1 MIEVKNLTKKIGND
15 EILKDINLKL
25 ECGKIYGF
33 VGRNGSGKSILFK
46 TLCGFINPTEGEVKV
61 NNIDIYKENTFP
73 DSTRALIEKP
83 NFIDDISGLENL
95 KLLAKIQNTI
105 TEEDI
110 LKYFDLFELTKY
122 KDKTFKKYSLGMKQK
137 LGIIQVLMEDPK
149 IIILDEP
156 FNGLEEQSVELL
168 RKILLEE
175 KKKNKLIII
184 ASHIKEDIDI
194 LADEI
199 YRVDGGKI
207 IEHTIKE
214 H

>member
-1 MIEVKNLTKKIGND
+1 MIKVKNLTKKIGN
-15 EILKDINLKL
+15 EEVLKDININLN
-25 ECGKIYGF
+25 CGKIYGF

-46 TLCGFINPTEGEVKV
+46 TLCGFITPTEGEVKV

-105 TEEDI
+105 TEEEI
-110 LKYFDLFELTKY
+110 LKYLDLFELTKY
-122 KDKTFKKYSLGMKQK
+122 KDKAFKKYSLGMKQK

-156 FNGLEEQSVELL
+156 FNGLEEQSVNLL
-168 RKILLEE
+168 RNILLEE
-175 KKKNKLIII
+175 KKKNKLIVI

-199 YRVDGGKI
+199 YRIDGGKI
-207 IEHTIKE
+207 IDHIIKE

>member
-1 MIEVKNLTKKIGND
+1 MIKVKNLTKKIGN
-15 EILKDINLKL
+15 EEVLKDININLN
-25 ECGKIYGF
+25 CGKIYGF

-46 TLCGFINPTEGEVKV
+46 TLCGFITPTEGEVKV

-105 TEEDI
+105 TEEEI
-110 LKYFDLFELTKY
+110 LKYLDLFELTKY
-122 KDKTFKKYSLGMKQK
+122 KDKAFKKYSLGMKQK

-156 FNGLEEQSVELL
+156 FNGLEEQSVDLL
-168 RKILLEE
+168 RNILLEE
-175 KKKNKLIII
+175 KKKNKLIVI

-199 YRVDGGKI
+199 YRIDGGKI
-207 IEHTIKE
+207 IDHIIKE

>member
-110 LKYFDLFELTKY
+110 LKYLDLFELTKY

-156 FNGLEEQSVELL
+156 FNGLEEQSVDLL

-175 KKKNKLIII
+175 KKKNKLTII

>member
-1 MIEVKNLTKKIGND
+1 MIKVKNLTKKIGN
-15 EILKDINLKL
+15 EEVLKDININLN
-25 ECGKIYGF
+25 CGKIYGF

-46 TLCGFINPTEGEVKV
+46 TLCGFITPTEGEVKV

-110 LKYFDLFELTKY
+110 LKYLDLFELTKY
-122 KDKTFKKYSLGMKQK
+122 KDKAFKNYSLGMKQK

-156 FNGLEEQSVELL
+156 FNGLEEQSVNLL
-168 RKILLEE
+168 RNILLEE
-175 KKKNKLIII
+175 KKKNKLIVI

-199 YRVDGGKI
+199 YRIDGGKI
-207 IEHTIKE
+207 IDHIIKE

>member
-1 MIEVKNLTKKIGND
+1 MIKVKNLTKKIGN
-15 EILKDINLKL
+15 EEVLKDININLN
-25 ECGKIYGF
+25 CGKIYGF

-46 TLCGFINPTEGEVKV
+46 TLCGFITPTEGEVKV

-105 TEEDI
+105 TEEEI
-110 LKYFDLFELTKY
+110 LKYLDLFELTKY
-122 KDKTFKKYSLGMKQK
+122 KDKAFKKYSLGMKQK

-149 IIILDEP
+149 ILILDEP
-156 FNGLEEQSVELL
+156 FNGLEEQSVDLL
-168 RKILLEE
+168 RNILLEE
-175 KKKNKLIII
+175 KKKNKLIVI

-199 YRVDGGKI
+199 YRIDGGKI
-207 IEHTIKE
+207 IDHIIKE

>member
-110 LKYFDLFELTKY
+110 LKYLDLFELTKY